1 MKPVQG
7 TQANGTNAPILR
19 LSLMVLGL
27 SLFFVSA
34 ARADTWSAGAFTT
47 FDQAEWGD
55 PAMTAGNL
63 LGGEYGTVYSSTG
76 DLFVIGIASPGF
88 FAEFTGESHLDDF
101 LPASG
106 TPGPLNNDSAN
117 PTTTSAGIFAG
128 QVAGL

>member
-47 FDQAEWGD
+47 YDQTEWGD
-55 PAMTAGNL
+55 SAGAAGML
-63 LGGEYGTVYSSTG
+63 LQAEYGSSMPRQ
-76 DLFVIGIASPGF
+76 A
-88 FAEFTGESHLDDF
+88 
-101 LPASG
+101 
-106 TPGPLNNDSAN
+106 
-117 PTTTSAGIFAG
+117 TSSI
-128 QVAGL
+128 